1 MIAIAV
7 FLAGLVNTLIGA
19 ANENAYHAG
28 DVRATGLLSF
38 VQTIT
43 QGVVAWLVVADRSAP
58 NLIAS
63 ALAWS
68 IGSMVGCWWKHR
80 SVGRP

>member
-1 MIAIAV
+1 MIAV
-7 FLAGLVNTLIGA
+7 AGLVNALIGA
-19 ANENAYHAG
+19 ASENAYHAG

-38 VQTIT
+38 LQTIT

-58 NLIAS
+58 NLFAS

-68 IGSMVGCWWKHR
+68 VGMMVGCHWRRKDR
-80 SVGRP
+80 DGA

>member
-1 MIAIAV
+1 MVICV
-7 FLAGLVNTLIGA
+7 FLAGLVNALLGA
-19 ANENAYHAG
+19 MNENAYHAG

-43 QGVVAWLVVADRSAP
+43 QGLVAWVVVADRSTP

-63 ALAWS
+63 AAAWS
-68 IGSMVGCWWKHR
+68 VGSMIGCHWKR
-80 SVGRP
+80 RNGTE